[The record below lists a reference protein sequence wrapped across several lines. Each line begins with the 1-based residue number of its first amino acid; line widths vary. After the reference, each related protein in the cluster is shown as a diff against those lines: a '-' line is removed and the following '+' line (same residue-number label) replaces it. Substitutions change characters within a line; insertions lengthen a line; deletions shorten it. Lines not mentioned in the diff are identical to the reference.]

1 MKNYVKK
8 IVASLLAVVFCLGS
22 VQATQAAPEPRATE
36 VWYVGHNY
44 DYDYTM
50 EDTNTTKPKLLGNS
64 GKLVVY
70 GNFYKDDSG
79 ASNIKLTAKLL
90 EYPSGRVLDETEVSN
105 TNFPSSNN
113 FILSAYVQHGTQ
125 VQLFFDASSINN
137 PPGFF
142 RKAHLHYTAYID

>member
-1 MKNYVKK
+1 MAKKLRWSFSQFGGNTMKNYVKK

-79 ASNIKLTAKLL
+79 ASNIKLTAQLSLRRTTSFCLPMYSMVHKFSCFLMRVASTIRPVSFEKRICTIQLILIKL
-90 EYPSGRVLDETEVSN
+90 
-105 TNFPSSNN
+105 
-113 FILSAYVQHGTQ
+113 
-125 VQLFFDASSINN
+125 
-137 PPGFF
+137 
-142 RKAHLHYTAYID
+142 